1 MTRKD
6 SIMIQLT
13 NIIKECD
20 SRELYKLLLELQNT
34 SLLRG
39 YAVAILSSFDNVIF
53 VGCDDQII
61 SEMIKSGESDRLFS
75 EWLDKEL

>member
-39 YAVAILSSFDNVIF
+39 YAVATLSSFDNVIF